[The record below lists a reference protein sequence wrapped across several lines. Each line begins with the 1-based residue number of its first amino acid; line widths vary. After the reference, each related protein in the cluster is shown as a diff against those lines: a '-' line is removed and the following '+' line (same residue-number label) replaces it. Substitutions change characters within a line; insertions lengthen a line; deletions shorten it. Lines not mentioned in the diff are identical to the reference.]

1 MNILKRQSHNT
12 QGILC
17 LLGAIA
23 FLTVS
28 DSIIKWLSPH
38 LALHEIMLFRS
49 LFAMVIVAFII
60 KLEGGF
66 KILKT
71 RRPVLHFIRGSML
84 VFANMFFFLGLA
96 SMPFAETVALF
107 FTAPLFI
114 CMLSQ
119 PVLGEK
125 VSLSRWLVILLGLGG
140 VLIMVRPG
148 AEVFK
153 FTSLLPIFAALSY
166 AGMQMMTRKLGMQ
179 EKAGTL
185 TFYIQVAFIL
195 ISSIIGLSIGDGSL
209 NHFENTTLD
218 FLLRAWS
225 WPSFEQLKLL
235 ALCGTMVSIGGYL
248 LSQAYRMGQAA
259 VVAPFEYSSMPFAL
273 FVGYYLW
280 GDWPDSVAFAGSGL
294 IIFSGLLIVYLENRA
309 NRKKPVRP
317 SQIDY

>member
-1 MNILKRQSHNT
+1 MNIIQRQSHNT
-12 QGILC
+12 QGIIC
-17 LLGAIA
+17 LLGAVA

-49 LFAMVIVAFII
+49 LFAMVIVIFII
-60 KLEGGF
+60 KLEGGL

-71 RRPVLHFIRGSML
+71 RRPLLHFIRGSML

-125 VSLSRWLVILLGLGG
+125 VGLSRWLVIVLGLIG
-140 VLIMVRPG
+140 VLIMVKPG

-153 FTSLLPIFAALSY
+153 ITSLLPICAALSY

-185 TFYIQVAFIL
+185 TFYIQIAFIL

-209 NHFENTTLD
+209 NQVENTTLD

-225 WPSFEQLKLL
+225 WPDSGQFQLL
-235 ALCGTMVSIGGYL
+235 ALCGLMVSIGGYL
-248 LSQAYRMGQAA
+248 LSQAYRLGQAA
-259 VVAPFEYSSMPFAL
+259 AVAPFEYSSMPFAL

-280 GDWPDSVAFAGSGL
+280 GDWPDSTAFIGSGL
-294 IIFSGLLIVYLENRA
+294 IIFSGMLIVYLENR
-309 NRKKPVRP
+309 KKQTRAA
-317 SQIDY
+317 QIDY